1 MTYPPASVAQ
11 LLGIVLPGLWALSLV
26 GVRKEGNR
34 MDLSLPLGLP
44 PFPCLQNLKKKKKK
58 Q

>member
-34 MDLSLPLGLP
+34 MDLSLPPGLP
-44 PFPCLQNLKKKKKK
+44 PFPCLQN
-58 Q
+58 